1 MDMMQPAPQTQ
12 NPGDQMMERP
22 EEKGFVVCIAVKPD
36 GTFMVGRDDAQSG
49 QPASD
54 VKSALTI
61 ALQIIKSGGQDQGQD
76 FAAGYEQTGG
86 R

>member
-1 MDMMQPAPQTQ
+1 
-12 NPGDQMMERP
+12 MMEKP

-36 GTFMVGRDDAQSG
+36 GTFMVGRDDAQQG

-61 ALQIIKSGGQDQGQD
+61 ALQIIKSGGQNQGQD
-76 FAAGYEQTGG
+76 FASGYDQAGD